1 MTWDCE
7 ISLVFL
13 FVAILGLICGGIL
26 SGFIEAWWKDRN
38 DRLH

>member
-1 MTWDCE
+1 MTCE
-7 ISLVFL
+7 IDTTCL

-38 DRLH
+38 EKH

>member
-7 ISLVFL
+7 ISPVFL
-13 FVAILGLICGGIL
+13 FWAILGLIIGGVIW
-26 SGFIEAWWKDRN
+26 GFVEAWWKDRH